1 MSECGCV
8 YVDYDGD
15 SETLRKDVV
24 KARKEHKCGECGCV
38 IQKGESYEAYA
49 GKSNGD
55 FYWSKTCED
64 CLSVRSEFFCEAWN
78 FGEVWTSLKGH
89 IFEMCG
95 EISSDCLVGLTK
107 TARGKVC
114 DIIEEYWEKYEEDD
128 D

>member
-8 YVDYDGD
+8 YVDCDGY

-55 FYWSKTCED
+55 FFWSKTCED
-64 CLSVRSEFFCEAWN
+64 CLSVRIEFFCEAWN
-78 FGEVWTSLKGH
+78 FGEVWTRIVEHVWEMKGK
-89 IFEMCG
+89 
-95 EISSDCLVGLTK
+95 ISSDCLVRLTK
-107 TARGKVC
+107 PASDKVC
-114 DIIEEYWEKYEEDD
+114 DLIEEYWLNSDD